1 MVVGVQVRDED
12 GGDAGQHGVHGVAVV
27 AAELA
32 ESSLAAVQQQRLT
45 RAAETQQ
52 TGSDAFSAP
61 RPTHLI
67 YNEDDLRNKTR
78 SERIPTLV
86 LGIRIDEI

>member
-12 GGDAGQHGVHGVAVV
+12 GGDVGQHGVHGVAVV

-32 ESSLAAVQQQRLT
+32 EGSLATVQQQRLA
-45 RAAETQQ
+45 RAAATQE

-61 RPTHLI
+61 YMHM
-67 YNEDDLRNKTR
+67 
-78 SERIPTLV
+78 
-86 LGIRIDEI
+86 